1 MGSVPQRLVGRVKPL
16 VPLTVKRMLKRR
28 VPRRYHGLFD
38 PDWHRRTIGYV
49 EEWDEHG
56 QAQLDYLT
64 GQGLEPH
71 HRLLD
76 VGCGPLRGGV
86 HFIRYLETGHYVGV
100 DKNAAVLE
108 AAREAELPRYGLE
121 DREPTL
127 VAMENFDFPSL
138 GRTFD
143 YAWAQS
149 VFTHLPL
156 NSIIRCLMN
165 VERVLVDGG
174 RFYATFYENERGK
187 FNLDPIRQSAQVTSY
202 FDRDSYHYD
211 VGAFEWICRGTSLT
225 VRYLGG
231 WNNPRNQKVLLF
243 TKARVTV
250 VPAAPPS

>member
-1 MGSVPQRLVGRVKPL
+1 MTGARSSYADPAMDSVPQRLVERVKPL
-16 VPLTVKRMLKRR
+16 VPLPVKRTLKRR
-28 VPRRYHGLFD
+28 VPSRYHGLFD
-38 PDWHRRTIGYV
+38 PDWHRRTIGYELARRLHPEV
-49 EEWDEHG
+49 GRE
-56 QAQLDYLT
+56 
-64 GQGLEPH
+64 
-71 HRLLD
+71 RLLD

-86 HFIRYLETGHYVGV
+86 HFIRYLEIGHYVGV
-100 DKNAAVLE
+100 DKNAAVLD
-108 AAREAELPRYGLE
+108 AAREVELPRYGLR

-211 VGAFEWICRGTSLT
+211 VGAFQWICASTSLT

-231 WNNPRNQKVLLF
+231 WNNPRNQKMLVF
-243 TKARVTV
+243 TR
-250 VPAAPPS
+250 AA